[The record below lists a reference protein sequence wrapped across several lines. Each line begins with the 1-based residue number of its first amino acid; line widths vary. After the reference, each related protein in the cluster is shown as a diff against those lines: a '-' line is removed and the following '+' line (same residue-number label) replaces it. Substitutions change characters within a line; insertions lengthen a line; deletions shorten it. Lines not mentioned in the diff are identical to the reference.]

1 MPVTTSYVNSRGLA
15 TPHTP
20 LRGTLALFFLG
31 QNLAPSRLFG
41 PTSRARAELG
51 GLFALIA
58 LLLALTGLDK
68 IIPAWFNF
76 QEEITKNVQLSC
88 AAFHIQGG
96 HSWFL
101 GVQKVTMRSEYTGQ
115 SGTEWALI

>member
-1 MPVTTSYVNSRGLA
+1 MLVTTSYVNSRGLA

-31 QNLAPSRLFG
+31 QNLAPSRLFR

-68 IIPAWFNF
+68 ILPARFNF
-76 QEEITKNVQLSC
+76 QEITKNFQLSC

-96 HSWFL
+96 GL
-101 GVQKVTMRSEYTGQ
+101 NQQTRN
-115 SGTEWALI
+115 

>member
-31 QNLAPSRLFG
+31 QNLAPSRLFR
-41 PTSRARAELG
+41 PTGRARAELG

-96 HSWFL
+96 GL
-101 GVQKVTMRSEYTGQ
+101 NQQTRN
-115 SGTEWALI
+115 